1 MVVKTMVGVTK
12 AKVYKTDNRH
22 YIYLPTDLIKD
33 STFPFDL
40 MKDKLQIRTDG
51 DRLVIEKLK

>member
-1 MVVKTMVGVTK
+1 MVAIAK

-22 YIYLPTDLIKD
+22 YLYLPTDLIRD

-40 MKDKLQIRTDG
+40 LKDKLEIRIEG
-51 DRLVIEKLK
+51 DRLVIAKKKV